1 MWRSLYAASFP
12 APNPEIVNP
21 TLYPAWAKVSLPLC
35 AGGIVLLCV
44 QVGLMFLP
52 DLRKAVAFRYRAIPG
67 ALSAIVVATVVVHW
81 VAHRAFGVLLP
92 QARTALFFAPLLT
105 LLFAS
110 SAAVLRRER
119 AFHWLSVPGVV
130 FLGITSLYFFG
141 CLRLNYFQEWE
152 FNEDTKGVYWVI
164 RDAEQR
170 CGIHDFAVE
179 WRYAGVLNF
188 YRTQY
193 GNVTMKPF
201 IKSFNGSFPAGKD
214 AYVLYYPDSSEFIK
228 NNGLSVWYNNADT
241 GASVAVRACNGHDK
255 NNENV
260 R

>member
-1 MWRSLYAASFP
+1 MP
-12 APNPEIVNP
+12 
-21 TLYPAWAKVSLPLC
+21 
-35 AGGIVLLCV
+35 
-44 QVGLMFLP
+44 
-52 DLRKAVAFRYRAIPG
+52 FRYRAIPG
-67 ALSAIVVATVVVHW
+67 ALSAIVVATVAVHW
-81 VAHRAFGVLLP
+81 VAHRAFGMLLP

-119 AFHWLSVPGVV
+119 AFRRLSIPGVV

-141 CLRLNYFQEWE
+141 CLRLNYFQEWQ
-152 FNEDTKGVYWVI
+152 FNGDTKDVYWVI

-170 CGIHDFAVE
+170 CGIHDFVVE

-188 YRTQY
+188 YRRQY

-201 IKSFNGSFPAGKD
+201 TKSFNGSFPAGKD
-214 AYVLYYPDSSEFIK
+214 AYILYYPDSSEFIK

-241 GASVAVRACNGHDK
+241 GASVAVRACNGPDK
-255 NNENV
+255 TGENV
-260 R
+260 S